1 MELQYIIKGIEIF
14 AHFSGLVYIIL
25 EVLQK
30 NVMWYFG
37 IATGL
42 ACAFQFYCQDV
53 WASMGLNIYYVAV
66 SVWGLIQWKR
76 DSQAMEDKSAIH
88 LNHFGMK
95 PALWSLLAAVIG
107 IPLLNLLLDKLGD
120 PLSLVDSIATV
131 LSAIA
136 TVWLA
141 KSYWQQW
148 LVWVVADVFSATLCF
163 MQGTPWMG
171 VLYIFYTASSC
182 YGIWHWR
189 KYGTYVS

>member
-14 AHFSGLVYIIL
+14 ALFSGLVYIIL

-76 DSQAMEDKSAIH
+76 DSQGMEDK
-88 LNHFGMK
+88 
-95 PALWSLLAAVIG
+95 
-107 IPLLNLLLDKLGD
+107 
-120 PLSLVDSIATV
+120 
-131 LSAIA
+131 
-136 TVWLA
+136 
-141 KSYWQQW
+141 
-148 LVWVVADVFSATLCF
+148 
-163 MQGTPWMG
+163 
-171 VLYIFYTASSC
+171 
-182 YGIWHWR
+182 
-189 KYGTYVS
+189 